1 MPPLRLALWLTSLL
15 GIGLGVAAVGGAPP
29 SLALAVSA
37 LVVHASL
44 ATTGVLLPGL
54 RMFGEVY
61 TRGSSGRPEVA
72 LTFDDGPHPESTRR
86 VLEIL
91 REHGA
96 RATFFVLGSK
106 ALRYPEVVREI
117 ATAGHVVGVH
127 GHEHDRRYALRPARF
142 VARDLERARA
152 AIEAATGVR
161 PTLFRPPVGFV
172 SPSVA
177 VAAERAG
184 LVLVGWSARTLDG
197 LRSSRPE
204 RVLARAT
211 AALEN
216 GAVLVL
222 HDAAERDDHVPA
234 SLSVL
239 GELLERLRA
248 RGLHAVTVDALRRP
262 D

>member
-1 MPPLRLALWLTSLL
+1 MPPLRLALWTTSLL
-15 GIGLGVAAVGGAPP
+15 GIGLGVAAGWGAPP
-29 SLALAVSA
+29 SLALALA
-37 LVVHASL
+37 LFVLHATL

-54 RMFGEVY
+54 RMFGDVY
-61 TRGSSGRPEVA
+61 TRGPSGRPEVA

-86 VLEIL
+86 VLELL
-91 REHGA
+91 RRHDA

-117 ATAGHVVGVH
+117 AAAGHAVGVH
-127 GHEHDRRYALRPARF
+127 GHEHDRLYALRSARF
-142 VARDLERARA
+142 VTRDLERARGA
-152 AIEAATGVR
+152 LEAATGVR

-172 SPSVA
+172 SPGVA

-184 LVLVGWSARTLDG
+184 LVVVGWSARTLDG
-197 LRSSRPE
+197 RGQSRPE

-211 AALEN
+211 AALAS
-216 GAVLVL
+216 GAILVL

-234 SLSVL
+234 SLAVL
-239 GELLERLRA
+239 GELLERLHA
-248 RGLHAVTVDALRRP
+248 RGLRAVTVDALRRP

>member
-1 MPPLRLALWLTSLL
+1 MPPLRLVLWLSSLL
-15 GIGLGVAAVGGAPP
+15 GIVVGVRALGGAPFP
-29 SLALAVSA
+29 LALCLGAFA
-37 LVVHASL
+37 LHASL
-44 ATTGVLLPGL
+44 ATVGVLLPSLGV
-54 RMFGEVY
+54 FADVIA
-61 TRGSSGRPEVA
+61 RGPRDRPELA
-72 LTFDDGPHPESTRR
+72 LTFDDGPHPDSTRR

-106 ALRYPEVVREI
+106 AARFPELVREI
-117 ATAGHVVGVH
+117 AAAGHAVGVH
-127 GHEHDRRYALRPARF
+127 GHEHDRLYALRSTRF
-142 VARDLERARA
+142 VARDLERASA
-152 AIEAATGVR
+152 AIEAAMGVR

-197 LRSSRPE
+197 RGGSRAE

-216 GAVLVL
+216 GAILVL

-234 SLSVL
+234 SLAVL
-239 GELLERLRA
+239 GAILERLRE
-248 RGLHAVTVDALRRP
+248 RGLSAVTVDALRRP
-262 D
+262 V